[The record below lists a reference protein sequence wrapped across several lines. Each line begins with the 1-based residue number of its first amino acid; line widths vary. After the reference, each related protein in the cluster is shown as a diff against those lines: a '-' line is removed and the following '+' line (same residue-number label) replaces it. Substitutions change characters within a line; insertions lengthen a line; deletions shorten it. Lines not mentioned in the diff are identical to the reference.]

1 MKTVNEHNRERRDA
15 HYERL
20 EHEPDKAGVTCPM
33 CRLPNGDLS
42 AMVFSD
48 FMILT
53 SFPAQRRVHCPN
65 CGHAA
70 LMVQ

>member
-42 AMVFSD
+42 EM
-48 FMILT
+48 
-53 SFPAQRRVHCPN
+53 
-65 CGHAA
+65 G
-70 LMVQ
+70 